1 MDPDSLRCKTP
12 IEFRDHWHNVRDKI
26 HTGQSFT
33 DIHDLLSD
41 AFSAGETSAMIMRE
55 EPVVDSWGLEGRA
68 PLRTRLRREYLV
80 QVITCKIAG
89 KGEVGEEICRGDY
102 VFYGASSIS
111 MSHPHT
117 EVHLQNEMG
126 GDSLFSLLTGNE
138 LDFCTHQPKKHAAFN
153 EHIAPEDLRLLR
165 IRCGRDDLNQKEPL
179 ATKPQLEKKVV
190 TGKGCGV
197 MGFKS
202 NGWLIERRKAHSAP
216 WTQSTLFPLYLSYS
230 AIEFFVY
237 ELARLR
243 QRRATVTKPFEG
255 IALVMIVEGV
265 RITIAKVAVG
275 FDETTKNGA
284 HQ

>member
-1 MDPDSLRCKTP
+1 MDLDSLRCKTP

-26 HTGQSFT
+26 HAGQSFT

-55 EPVVDSWGLEGRA
+55 EPIVDSWGLEGRA
-68 PLRTRLRREYLV
+68 PLRTRLRREYLAKV
-80 QVITCKIAG
+80 VMYEVRNG
-89 KGEVGEEICRGDY
+89 KVGEEMCREDY
-102 VFYGASSIS
+102 VFCGASSASIGP
-111 MSHPHT
+111 PHT
-117 EVHLQNEMG
+117 QVRLKNRM
-126 GDSLFSLLTGNE
+126 DNSVLFSLSTGVE
-138 LDFCTHQPKKHAAFN
+138 LDDSTGRPTEHDVFCYR
-153 EHIAPEDLRLLR
+153 IAPEDLRLLR

-179 ATKPQLEKKVV
+179 ATIPQLEEVENGNGGGEMME
-190 TGKGCGV
+190 TNR
-197 MGFKS
+197 
-202 NGWLIERRKAHSAP
+202 NGWLIERRKAYGAP
-216 WTQSTLFPLYLSYS
+216 WTPSTLFLLSLSYS

-265 RITIAKVAVG
+265 RIPIAKVEVG